1 MPVVIHPRVR
11 RLVGRIALLT
21 CLGVVGGAGT
31 ALAAC
36 PAQPLSQPFSPW
48 GDENSYFLVPGGSFE
63 SGTPSWSLQNAAL
76 TAGNEPFAVGSATDA
91 QSLTI
96 NAGGSAT
103 TPFFC
108 VDDTMS
114 SLRLFTVQDAPGS
127 DLQVQALVSG
137 SSGVST
143 VALADLADGS
153 VTGWAPTQP
162 ITGDTSSLQGG
173 QTAQVALRF
182 TVPGSA
188 GSWQLDDVYVD
199 PFRSG

>member
-11 RLVGRIALLT
+11 KLLGRTALLT
-21 CLGVVGGAGT
+21 CLGVLGGAGT

-36 PAQPLSQPFSPW
+36 PAQPVSQPFSQW
-48 GDENSYFLVPGGSFE
+48 GDQNDYFVVPGGSFE
-63 SGTPSWSLQNAAL
+63 GGPSWDLENAVL
-76 TAGNEPFAVGSATDA
+76 TSGNEPFTVGSAGDS

-108 VDDTMS
+108 VDNTMS
-114 SLRLFTVQDAPGS
+114 SLRLFTAEDAPGS
-127 DLQVQALVSG
+127 DLRVRALVQTG
-137 SSGVST
+137 NGVI
-143 VALADLADGS
+143 AIPLADLADGS
-153 VTGWAPTQP
+153 VTDWAPTPP
-162 ITGDTSSLQGG
+162 ITGDTSSLEDD
-173 QTAQVALRF
+173 QTVEVALQFR
-182 TVPGSA
+182 VPGSA